1 MLKPAVEIFCNFVIS
16 VSSSRLVGWI
26 SGDMDRPLRFANLE
40 KSVDDLRRDRDPGE
54 MESCQ
59 NLLQWTI
66 KIIQTHPKSSNNQTK
81 SSKIIKRNQQSTSMH
96 QWTNTF

>member
-1 MLKPAVEIFCNFVIS
+1 VIS

-26 SGDMDRPLRFANLE
+26 SGDMDRPLRLANLE

-59 NLLQWTI
+59 NLLQCT
-66 KIIQTHPKSSNNQTK
+66 KKTKSSNKMHPKSSNNHPK
-81 SSKIIKRNQQSTSMH
+81 SSKIIKQNQQSTSMH